1 MKIDLQSIYNTERFI
16 RYDHMAYV
24 QGILNCG
31 FQPKYKQ
38 LGSPFIWHPG
48 YYYFAAKI
56 EKASGLDQLEDIT
69 DLEVY
74 ATVEWGGQVQRTR
87 CVCDASIP
95 VFNEIFY
102 FLIPL
107 GDAELKDEQ
116 KLIEALKG
124 EFQNKSRV
132 WISLWR
138 KFYGGILM
146 HLGSASF
153 NIGNI
158 NDAKPDDITFVTD
171 DKRSIIYETRV
182 LAKNLSLS
190 SAFNPDLMATVSCKA
205 WFFQDLPSSLDLSPY
220 KRESDDYPYEIEAQ
234 MNAMAFELP
243 WRYTVSDIYEHSE
256 VSSEVRK
263 FDVFAP
269 DHCRRKH
276 FLPLYLSSMSP
287 PDQGSIEMTSYEYD
301 HKIRMLGEVA
311 HYVRSIPYT
320 PTHQNFWV
328 APSTTL
334 AIRKG
339 TGIDHAILMAS
350 LFLGCSFEVFADLR
364 KAFRALR
371 AKEKRALKGNDK
383 AKHGLRYYE
392 DQMQK
397 LLKKEKLT
405 IEKNDKTVDDED
417 EEEEN
422 ERSEEDNE
430 EGEGGSDEIPLNNRV
445 FICVGTD
452 KAKKEQC
459 LWVMTFNKEC
469 NVITLWDP
477 RCHAQYQMNARVKD
491 VEKLR
496 EFLKYKPKPEG
507 SLACERRRGCRN
519 GRRGEA
525 GGAAA
530 GRECEGGC

>member
-1 MKIDLQSIYNTERFI
+1 MKIDLQSIYSTERFI

-48 YYYFAAKI
+48 YYYFAVKI

-116 KLIEALKG
+116 KLVEALKG

-146 HLGSASF
+146 HLGSAAF
-153 NIGNI
+153 NIGSI

-182 LAKNLSLS
+182 LAKNLSLA
-190 SAFNPDLMATVSCKA
+190 SAFNADLMATVSFKA

-220 KRESDDYPYEIEAQ
+220 KRDSDDYPYELEKE
-234 MNAMAFELP
+234 MNAKAFEIP
-243 WRYTVSDIYEHSE
+243 WRNIVSDIYEHSDF
-256 VSSEVRK
+256 SSEVRK

-269 DHCRRKH
+269 DHCKRKH

-287 PDQGSIEMTSYEYD
+287 PDQGSIEINSYEYE
-301 HKIRMLGEVA
+301 HKIRTLGEVA

-320 PTHQNFWV
+320 TTQQNFWV
-328 APSTTL
+328 SPSTTL

-339 TGIDHAILMAS
+339 TAIDHAILMAS
-350 LFLGCSFEVFADLR
+350 LFIGCSQETFEDLR
-364 KAFRALR
+364 KTFKALR
-371 AKEKRALKGNDK
+371 AKGKKQEKKVDKSKQGLK
-383 AKHGLRYYE
+383 YYE
-392 DQMQK
+392 EQMEK
-397 LLKKEKLT
+397 LLEKEKLT
-405 IEKNDKTVDDED
+405 IERTDKTVDDE
-417 EEEEN
+417 EEEE
-422 ERSEEDNE
+422 SDNE
-430 EGEGGSDEIPLNNRV
+430 KDKETTDDSIPLGNRIFV
-445 FICVGTD
+445 CVGTD

-459 LWVMTFNKEC
+459 LWIMSFDPEC
-469 NVITLWDP
+469 SDITLWDP
-477 RCHAQYQMNARVKD
+477 TCHSQYPMKARVKD
-491 VEKLR
+491 KEKLK
-496 EFLKYKPKPEG
+496 EFLKYRTKSDG
-507 SLACERRRGCRN
+507 SLDNVKDR
-519 GRRGEA
+519 
-525 GGAAA
+525 
-530 GRECEGGC
+530 

>member
-1 MKIDLQSIYNTERFI
+1 MLDNNFLKAEMKIDLQSIYSTQRFI

-48 YYYFAAKI
+48 YYYFAVKI

-95 VFNEIFY
+95 VFNESFY

-146 HLGSASF
+146 HLGSAAF
-153 NIGNI
+153 NIGSI
-158 NDAKPDDITFVTD
+158 NDAKPDDVIFNSE
-171 DKRSIIYETRV
+171 DKRQIIYETRV
-182 LAKNLSLS
+182 LAKNVSLS
-190 SAFNPDLMATVSCKA
+190 SAFNADLMATVSFKA

-220 KRESDDYPYEIEAQ
+220 KRESDDFPYEIEAD
-234 MNAMAFELP
+234 MISMAYEHP
-243 WRYTVSDIYEHSE
+243 WRMVVSDIYEHSDI
-256 VSSEVRK
+256 SSEIRK

-269 DHCRRKH
+269 DHCKRKH

-301 HKIRMLGEVA
+301 HKIRTLGEIA
-311 HYVRSIPYT
+311 HYVRSIPYS
-320 PTHQNFWV
+320 PTHQKFWV
-328 APSTTL
+328 SPSTTL

-339 TGIDHAILMAS
+339 TSIDHAILMAS
-350 LFLGCSFEVFADLR
+350 LFIGCSVETFEDLR
-364 KAFRALR
+364 KTFKLLR
-371 AKEKRALKGNDK
+371 AKEKKKVQAVDKGKQGLK
-383 AKHGLRYYE
+383 YYE
-392 DQMQK
+392 EQMGK
-397 LLKKEKLT
+397 LLQKEKLT
-405 IEKNDKTVDDED
+405 IEKKDKTVDDEEV
-417 EEEEN
+417 EELDDDN
-422 ERSEEDNE
+422 EGSDNE
-430 EGEGGSDEIPLNNRV
+430 EDGENIGDKIPLSNRV
-445 FICVGTD
+445 FVCVGTD

-459 LWVMTFNKEC
+459 LWIMTFDPDC
-469 NVITLWDP
+469 NDITLWDP
-477 RCHAQYQMNARVKD
+477 TCHSQYVMKARVKD
-491 VEKLR
+491 REKLK
-496 EFLKYKPKPEG
+496 EFLKYKPKPDG
-507 SLACERRRGCRN
+507 SLSIL
-519 GRRGEA
+519 
-525 GGAAA
+525 
-530 GRECEGGC
+530 